1 MNYSLDTDTCIDA
14 IHGRHPSVARRIL
27 ASRPGTLCI
36 PALAKAELLLGLQLG
51 QQPHRER
58 APLEALFRHLKVLP
72 FEDRSA
78 EYYAII
84 RADMQRK
91 GRMIDANDLVIAATA
106 IAHKT
111 VLVTR
116 NTRDFSRIPGLLLED
131 WTQP

>member
-1 MNYSLDTDTCIDA
+1 MNYSLDADTCIDA
-14 IHGRHPSVARRIL
+14 IHGRYPRVMQRIL
-27 ASRPGTLCI
+27 AATPGALCV
-36 PALAKAELLLGLQLG
+36 PALAKGELLLGLQLG
-51 QQPHRER
+51 SQPHRER
-58 APLEALFRHLKVLP
+58 GPLEALLRHLRVLP
-72 FEDRSA
+72 FDDRSA

-84 RADMQRK
+84 RADLQRK

-111 VLVTR
+111 VLVTH